1 MISGVGVGKDFTKLK
16 EFKAA
21 FQRNVQSKKNLHLFE
36 NFVCDN

>member
-1 MISGVGVGKDFTKLK
+1 MISGVGVGNDFTKLK

-21 FQRNVQSKKNLHLFE
+21 FQRNGQSKKNLHLFE